1 MDTHTNHKSRTYK
14 EYMLYPL
21 LHTRLQHLLME
32 CFVCVCGPFFACYCA
47 LNTLLHVYVYAH
59 MCLWGKVCVCRWV
72 GELKGFCC
80 AEMSPDSFLWQLGR
94 RSSWDDGGLCCSFS
108 SLLTPK
114 LGRMYPSSL
123 VSSHCCRHFNL
134 SLQNLCRLP
143 PTVCFTCQIRMTSTI
158 VWGQIS
164 LVR

>member
-21 LHTRLQHLLME
+21 LHTRLQHLLMD

-47 LNTLLHVYVYAH
+47 LNILLHVYVYAH
-59 MCLWGKVCVCRWV
+59 MCLWGKVCVWV

-114 LGRMYPSSL
+114 LGRMYRSSL

-143 PTVCFTCQIRMTSTI
+143 PTVCFTCQIRMKSTI